1 MPRVQKTQTM
11 SSANPAYGV
20 RTIHSSLP
28 WFRIGVRAGQMILDV
43 LFAYLAFQ
51 IAWQLRYEFE
61 IGGEVLFFDWRPFAQ
76 FQDRALFFA
85 ALGFGILLIR
95 GVYWLPRS
103 TGLLD
108 ESVMII
114 GGLTTAMAGV
124 ILTAFLTRFVPS
136 RLVFIYAWAIAI
148 VLFVLRRVLSRA
160 IRTSLWKR
168 GLYVNRVLVV
178 GSGEAGR
185 RIMQAMLNSPAL
197 GYKLVG
203 FVNDLPGTSDLS
215 LATEHRVHRA
225 PRIGALDDLD
235 RLVGQY
241 RVDEVIV
248 ALPAD
253 ELNRVPKII
262 EQCRARSVL
271 FKVVPD
277 LLQLS
282 LDRVD
287 LGEVAGLPLIGVK
300 PASIQGGQLL
310 AKRAIDAMVAT
321 FVLAIG
327 ALPMAIIAIAVH
339 LSSDGPI
346 LYRQTRVGK
355 NGSRFTLAKFRC
367 MVNSADEL
375 RADLIAMHDSQDP
388 RLFKLR
394 NDPRLTFIG
403 RILRRWSLDELP
415 QFWHVLKG
423 EMSLVGPRPQ
433 MPEEVADYEEWH
445 LQRLA
450 VTPGLTGLWQVN
462 GRSQLSF
469 DEMVR
474 LDLYYAEHW
483 SPWLDIKIVL
493 RTFPAVI
500 LGRGAY

>member
-1 MPRVQKTQTM
+1 MQMVVDVIIAFV
-11 SSANPAYGV
+11 S
-20 RTIHSSLP
+20 
-28 WFRIGVRAGQMILDV
+28 FR
-43 LFAYLAFQ
+43 

-61 IGGEVLFFDWRPFAQ
+61 LGGEVRSFSYRPFSE
-76 FQDRALFFA
+76 FQDRALIFA
-85 ALGFGILLIR
+85 GLAFAILLLR

-136 RLVFIYAWAIAI
+136 RLVFIYAWIIAI
-148 VLFVLRRVLSRA
+148 VFFVLRRAISRS

-168 GLYVNRVLVV
+168 GIYVDRVLVV
-178 GSGEAGR
+178 GSGESGR
-185 RIMQAMLNSPAL
+185 RIMEAMLNTPSL
-197 GYKLVG
+197 GYMLVG
-203 FVNDLPGTSDLS
+203 FADDLPDTSDLS
-215 LATEHRVHRA
+215 VATEHRVHRA
-225 PRIGALDDLD
+225 ARVGSLDEID
-235 RLVGQY
+235 RLVTRY
-241 RVDEVIV
+241 NIDEVII
-248 ALPAD
+248 ALPGERLTRATS
-253 ELNRVPKII
+253 II
-262 EQCRARSVL
+262 EQCHQRSVQ

-310 AKRAIDAMVAT
+310 AKRGIDALAAT
-321 FVLAIG
+321 FVLTLAAI
-327 ALPMAIIAIAVH
+327 PMAVIALLVRTT
-339 LSSDGPI
+339 SEGPI
-346 LYRQTRVGK
+346 LYRQPRVGRD
-355 NGSRFTLAKFRC
+355 GREFTLVKFRC
-367 MVNSADEL
+367 MVQGADEM
-375 RADLIAMHDSQDP
+375 RAKLMEQHQLQDP

-394 NDPRLTFIG
+394 DDPRLTRVG

-433 MPEEVADYEEWH
+433 MPEEVAVYEEWH

-462 GRSQLSF
+462 GRSNLSF

-483 SPWLDIKIVL
+483 SPWLDMKIVL
-493 RTFPAVI
+493 RTVPAVI